1 MAKMVTMRKGRC
13 DSAMER
19 PLVLNAI
26 SVFMG
31 ALSAMLFAEN
41 LPVGALLSASFL
53 CSLYLTIERRG
64 FLLVALFFA
73 LGVLSFWVY
82 FGSQPGSSTVLRVTG
97 KKYYYFS
104 GEYRGRKVIIK
115 GDTEGLAAGDSIAA
129 KGSFEKDALPAKGI
143 LGTYYIESY
152 ERRKPDMIS
161 SFYGIKRDMHKSFSS
176 RLGEEDSS
184 VLMALCFGDTSY
196 LTKSQMNEF
205 NRLGVIHAISVSGF
219 HMAVIYG
226 MLEKLLGAKAA
237 LALSALYAL
246 FTGMQAATLRA
257 FLMIFISKM
266 SKFALRNYDSISSIA
281 MAALCL
287 LVLKPWYPGDI
298 GFMLSFLSTLGIIL
312 YYRKF
317 TLFFWRLPRMAGEA
331 VSICL
336 SAQLFS
342 LPYIAFTL
350 EQFSP
355 GFILGNLFLMPFYS
369 VLVVLGN
376 IALLCSA
383 AVPLLDLLCRII
395 GVVMSAMSGA
405 DHMLLGVCPPVT
417 HFGYLYGVSLMLIY
431 LSFIFYKKGHRHALY
446 YPVFVILFLSV
457 SSFSFF
463 PEIYYRKLEKGGCA
477 FVEYRNECVMVC
489 NYDHSSAYEI
499 YRLKEDYGVTKVVS
513 NVRNRTVVE
522 LGGGLKLAVY
532 PAAPPEEFSDMDIF
546 AGGRNYRLDEK
557 SVRSYEHL
565 YVIIFNRLLHFW

>member
-1 MAKMVTMRKGRC
+1 
-13 DSAMER
+13 MER

-41 LPVGALLSASFL
+41 IFAGALLSICFL
-53 CSLYLTIERRG
+53 YSLYFTIEKRN
-64 FLLVALFFA
+64 FLLVALFFV
-73 LGVLSFWVY
+73 LGILSFRVY
-82 FGSQPGSSTVLRVTG
+82 FSAEPGGTAVLRVTG
-97 KKYYYFS
+97 KKYYYYA
-104 GEYRGRKVIIK
+104 GEYKGRKVMIK
-115 GDTEGLAAGDSIAA
+115 GDTEGLAAGDSISA
-129 KGSFEKDALPAKGI
+129 KGSFQKEAVHGKGI

-161 SFYGIKRDMHKSFSS
+161 SFYGIKRDMHKSFTS
-176 RLGEEDSS
+176 RLGEENSS
-184 VLMALCFGDTSY
+184 VLMALCFGDTGY

-205 NRLGVIHAISVSGF
+205 NRLGVIHAVSVSGF

-226 MLEKLLGAKAA
+226 ILEKLLGARAA
-237 LALSALYAL
+237 LALSALYAM

-266 SKFALRNYDSISSIA
+266 SKFALRNYDSISSLA

-317 TLFFWRLPRMAGEA
+317 TLFFWRLPRLLGES

-355 GFILGNLFLMPFYS
+355 GFMLGNLFLMPFYS

-376 IALLCSA
+376 IALICSA
-383 AVPLLDLLCRII
+383 AEPLLDALCWITGI
-395 GVVMSAMSGA
+395 VMSAMKVA
-405 DHMLLGVCPPVT
+405 DHLLLSICPPVT

-431 LSFIFYKKGHRHALY
+431 LSFIFYRKGHRYAIC
-446 YPVFVILFLSV
+446 YPVFVILFLSM

-463 PEIYYRKLEKGGCA
+463 PEVYYSKLEKGACA
-477 FVEYRNECVMVC
+477 FVEYRSECVMVC
-489 NYDHSSAYEI
+489 NYGQSSAYEI
-499 YRLKEDYGVTKVVS
+499 HRLKEDCGVTMVVS
-513 NVRNRTVVE
+513 NVRSTTIAE
-522 LGGGLKLAVY
+522 LGGGVRLAVY
-532 PAAPPEEFSDMDIF
+532 PAASPEDFSDMDIL
-546 AGGRNYRLDEK
+546 AGDRNYRLDK
-557 SVRSYEHL
+557 NSVRSHEQL

>member
-1 MAKMVTMRKGRC
+1 
-13 DSAMER
+13 MER

-41 LPVGALLSASFL
+41 ILAGALLSAGFL
-53 CSLYLTIERRG
+53 CSLYFTTERKS

-73 LGVLSFWVY
+73 LGILSFCSY
-82 FGSQPGSSTVLRVTG
+82 FSAEPSGNTVLRVTG
-97 KKYYYFS
+97 KKYYYFT
-104 GEYRGRKVIIK
+104 GEYRGRKVMIK
-115 GDTEGLAAGDSIAA
+115 GDTEGLNPGDSIAA
-129 KGSFEKDALPAKGI
+129 KGSLEKEAVYGKGI

-152 ERRKPDMIS
+152 DRRKPDIIS
-161 SFYGIKRDMHKSFSS
+161 SFYGIKMEMQGSFSS
-176 RLGEEDSS
+176 RLGEENAS

-196 LTKSQMNEF
+196 LTKSRMNEF

-226 MLEKLLGAKAA
+226 ILEKLLGARAA
-237 LALSALYAL
+237 LALSALYAV
-246 FTGMQAATLRA
+246 FTGIQAATLRA

-266 SKFALRNYDSISSIA
+266 SKFAMRNYDSISSIA

-317 TLFFWRLPRMAGEA
+317 TLFFWRLPKLIAEA

-383 AVPLLDLLCRII
+383 AEPLLDALCWVTGI
-395 GVVMSAMSGA
+395 VMSAMNGA
-405 DHMLLGVCPPVT
+405 DHILLSICPPVT

-431 LSFIFYKKGHRHALY
+431 LSFIFYKKGHRYALY
-446 YPVFVILFLSV
+446 YPVFVILFLSL

-463 PEIYYRKLEKGGCA
+463 PEVYYRKLEKGACA
-477 FVEYRNECVMVC
+477 FIEYRNECVMVC

-499 YRLKEDYGVTKVVS
+499 HRLKEDCGVTRVIS
-513 NVRNRTVVE
+513 NVRSRTVVD
-522 LGGGLKLAVY
+522 LGGGVKLAVY
-532 PAAPPEEFSDMDIF
+532 PASSPEEFSNMDIL
-546 AGGRNYRLDEK
+546 AGGRNYSLDEK
-557 SVRSYEHL
+557 SVRSHEYL